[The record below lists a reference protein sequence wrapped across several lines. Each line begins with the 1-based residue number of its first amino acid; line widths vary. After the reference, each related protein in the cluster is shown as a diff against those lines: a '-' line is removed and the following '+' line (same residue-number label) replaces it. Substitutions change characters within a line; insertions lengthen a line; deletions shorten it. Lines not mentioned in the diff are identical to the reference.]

1 MPGGSYSAVFRPC
14 STACCHNSFEAPD
27 ITIRVMI
34 SIVIPTYNRSATL
47 QKCVESILPQRY
59 ADIDL
64 IIVDDGSTD
73 TTGDW
78 LASMQQEHHFIQ
90 VIKNEKNAGVNYAR
104 NRGIEKARGSY
115 ILFLDSD
122 EQLLPGALA
131 TIRTTIQ
138 AYPHCRFFLFLQED
152 RFATFKSDGST
163 LPVSY
168 ETWIRNE
175 IRGDFIH
182 VVAASTMKQFPF
194 FEQFRMFEYLNWLR
208 IKKATS
214 PLLLQP
220 VVVARRETGRA
231 DSLTR
236 QARLTNAGAIRA
248 QFESKKLFYHL
259 YYADL
264 LRYHARLLGYP
275 LLRVIALGVAS
286 NRRADC
292 RSLLRAAGKAPVR
305 IAAGLIMLMPAIVVR
320 QCILLYTAIK

>member
-1 MPGGSYSAVFRPC
+1 
-14 STACCHNSFEAPD
+14 
-27 ITIRVMI
+27 MI
-34 SIVIPTYNRSATL
+34 SIVIPTYNRSASL
-47 QKCVESILPQRY
+47 QQCVESILPQRY
-59 ADIDL
+59 VDMEL
-64 IIVDDGSTD
+64 IIVDDASTD
-73 TTGDW
+73 GTAAW
-78 LASMQQEHHFIQ
+78 LTAVQQEHSFIQ

-104 NRGIEKARGSY
+104 NRGIERALGNY

-122 EQLLPGALA
+122 EQLLPGALT
-131 TIRTTIQ
+131 TIRSTIA

-152 RFATFKSDGST
+152 RFATFKNAGST

-175 IRGDFIH
+175 MDGDFIH

-236 QARLTNAGAIRA
+236 QARLTNIRAIRA
-248 QFESKKLFYHL
+248 QFESKKLFYTL

-275 LLRVIALGVAS
+275 LLRVVVLGVAS
-286 NRRADC
+286 NRRVEC
-292 RSLLRAAGKAPVR
+292 KSLVRAAGKTSVR
-305 IAAGLIMLMPAIVVR
+305 MAAGLIMLMPAFLVR
-320 QCILLYTAIK
+320 QCILLYTAVK